1 MRERGATHLK
11 PPFRC
16 RTMMDNECNILSN
29 MSKAE
34 FREFRALMI
43 EMVLHTGKL

>member
-1 MRERGATHLK
+1 MRERGAKHLK
-11 PPFRC
+11 PPFR